1 MVIINIYEAR
11 AISLLFMITLL
22 WPRHWIRLI
31 GKINE
36 HIWTGIHHDVYTI
49 GFMEQ
54 LYTYTTKR
62 ENVIMVIIHIYV
74 ATVTLLIIYDDL
86 MLT

>member
-1 MVIINIYEAR
+1 
-11 AISLLFMITLL
+11 
-22 WPRHWIRLI
+22 
-31 GKINE
+31 
-36 HIWTGIHHDVYTI
+36 
-49 GFMEQ
+49 MEQ